1 MRDIELLVVIH
12 DVRGRV
18 AKKKKHLK
26 IKGTRSYYLKTI
38 GYCVRTK
45 VKNPLILRSSM
56 QGGPGRQRSCLLK
69 FATVTVI

>member
-1 MRDIELLVVIH
+1 MRDIELPVVIH

-18 AKKKKHLK
+18 AKKKYLK
-26 IKGTRSYYLKTI
+26 IKRTRSYYLKTI

-45 VKNPLILRSSM
+45 VKTPLILRSSM

>member
-1 MRDIELLVVIH
+1 MTSGVGLQ
-12 DVRGRV
+12 
-18 AKKKKHLK
+18 KKKKNLK

>member
-1 MRDIELLVVIH
+1 MRDIELPVVIH

-18 AKKKKHLK
+18 AKKKHLK

-38 GYCVRTK
+38 GYCVRTE
-45 VKNPLILRSSM
+45 VKNPLILRSFK